1 LIRARH
7 DIVAYSLPDIIKV
20 WFMKKTPRGRIEVRG
35 KGISAVSDELLQQR
49 ARDLAEE
56 DGRTEPSDA
65 DLKKAREEL
74 SSFTEDSAPEVPP
87 GDEDLTSWNESA
99 DTAGYMVNTSPPDE
113 DVDVGL
119 ELVEEG
125 VDEADQDQR
134 RAAKD
139 NDPSEAD

>member
-1 LIRARH
+1 
-7 DIVAYSLPDIIKV
+7 
-20 WFMKKTPRGRIEVRG
+20 MKKKPRGRIEVRG

-56 DGRTEPSDA
+56 DGRTEPTDA

-74 SSFTEDSAPEVPP
+74 SGFTEDSAPEVPP
-87 GDEDLTSWNESA
+87 GDEDVTSWSDSA
-99 DTAGYMVNTSPPDE
+99 DTTGQMVDTSPPDE
-113 DVDVGL
+113 DVDIGL

-139 NDPSEAD
+139 ENPPEAD

>member
-1 LIRARH
+1 
-7 DIVAYSLPDIIKV
+7 
-20 WFMKKTPRGRIEVRG
+20 MKKKPRGRIEVRG

-56 DGRTEPSDA
+56 DGRTEPTDA

-74 SSFTEDSAPEVPP
+74 SGFTEDSAPEVPP
-87 GDEDLTSWNESA
+87 GDEDVTSWSESA
-99 DTAGYMVNTSPPDE
+99 DTTGQMVDTSPPDE
-113 DVDVGL
+113 DVDIGL

-139 NDPSEAD
+139 EDPPEAD

>member
-1 LIRARH
+1 
-7 DIVAYSLPDIIKV
+7 
-20 WFMKKTPRGRIEVRG
+20 MKKEPRGRIEVGG
-35 KGISAVSDELLQQR
+35 KGVSAVSDELLEQR

-56 DGRTEPSDA
+56 DGRTDPTDA
-65 DLKKAREEL
+65 DRARALEEL
-74 SSFTEDSAPEVPP
+74 SGLSEDLPPEVPP
-87 GDEDLTSWNESA
+87 GVENLTSWNENPGTTGRA
-99 DTAGYMVNTSPPDE
+99 VNTAPPDQ

-139 NDPSEAD
+139 ENPPDAE

>member
-1 LIRARH
+1 
-7 DIVAYSLPDIIKV
+7 
-20 WFMKKTPRGRIEVRG
+20 MKKKPRGRIEVRG

-56 DGRTEPSDA
+56 DGRTEPTDA

-74 SSFTEDSAPEVPP
+74 SGFTEDSAPEVPP
-87 GDEDLTSWNESA
+87 GDEDVTSWNESG
-99 DTAGYMVNTSPPDE
+99 DTTGQMVDTSPPDQ
-113 DVDVGL
+113 DVDIGL

-139 NDPSEAD
+139 EDRPEAD